1 MNLIIDIE
9 EASKVAGFVSFVNY
23 LDVPGSN
30 KLTGL
35 LTDEE
40 VFVSSVALCIGA
52 IIGLV
57 VCESE
62 HGAKL
67 ASSLVKIDY
76 DLLLPRIFSID
87 DAINHQSYF
96 DDELCL
102 RKGDV
107 QRVFL
112 DAEHIL
118 EDTLYIGGQEHFYM
132 ETHSC
137 MVIPSNDDKEID
149 LYVGTQNP
157 SLTQELTAWVLGR
170 DVSHVTCHVKRIG
183 GAFGGKE
190 TRSIPPCL
198 AAAVAA
204 VKLARPVRL
213 NLERCVDMSITGHR
227 HPFKIKYKIAF
238 NSEGQF
244 LGLDIQMW
252 SNAGCTLD
260 LSKTVMEAAM
270 LHMGNTYQ
278 FSNIKIHGRICK
290 THLPSNTAFRGFGG
304 PQAMLAC
311 ESIVEHVAAYLK
323 CDPLA
328 IRYLNLFKEGD
339 TTHYGQILD
348 QWNVP
353 RILNELTKSSSS
365 FEWYRP
371 ISLNELILLRHTY
384 PGHQSTLV
392 FGNTRV
398 EFERRYNKMNNS
410 RLISITYIKELQELK
425 RTKDSLYIGAG
436 VTFSHLKSKL
446 MQWKDEDSF
455 CQALLDQMKHFAS
468 TQIRNVASIGGNII
482 TAAPDSDINP
492 ILEAAGAIL
501 ELHRADNEKVRQ
513 TNLRD
518 FFLGNRR
525 VSIANNEILV
535 AIHIPLKNSSNKY
548 FLRSY
553 KQARRRD
560 DSKGIVSAAFNVELE
575 KIDSIDNQWKIV
587 AACFSFGG
595 MASKTISAI
604 NTQQQLIGLPWTK
617 QTINQAY
624 ELLIKE
630 MSLDKL
636 SSRGQ
641 YQYRQTLVQS
651 FLFKFYSYVSTELRQ
666 SSIDSIDSYYH
677 REVSHGQQTI
687 PERPVTQ
694 KIVGSSLSHQ
704 SAYLH
709 TTGEAIYIDDMPSHV
724 NTLYAAL
731 VLSTQANARIK
742 HIDIENASQV
752 AGFVSF
758 VNYTDVQGSNNLANF
773 LSNEEIFVSSI
784 APCVGAVI
792 GLVVCESEHA
802 AKLAST
808 LVKVEYDSLL
818 PRIFSI
824 DDAIIHQSYFN
835 EEISAGK
842 GDVDPVFLK
851 AEHIL
856 EDTVYIGGQEHFYL
870 EPNSFM
876 VIPSND
882 DKEINLYFGTQDPS
896 TAQESAAFVLGR
908 NVNHITCHV
917 KRIGGAFGGKAT
929 RPLPLCLAT
938 AVAAV
943 KLGCPVRLNLDRST
957 DISITGH
964 RHPFKIKYKVAF
976 NNEGRFLG
984 LDIQMWSNAGCTL
997 DSSKYVMEHS
1007 MFHLGNSYE
1016 FPNLRIRGRVCKTH
1030 LPSNT
1035 AFRGFGGPQ
1044 AMLACETIVEHV
1056 AAYLKCD
1063 PFDIRRINLFKEGDT
1078 THYGQVLEQWNVPRI
1093 LDELNKSSDFIQRQ
1107 NNVEEFNQK
1116 NMYRK
1121 RGISMMPVKFGIGAP
1136 NEFYDQAGALVHV
1149 YKDGSVVI
1157 SHGGVEMG
1165 QGLNTKMIAIAAEIL
1180 SCGVDRI
1187 RISETA
1193 TDKVHNATVTGG
1205 SVSSDRNG
1213 MAVKHACEQIRQRLD
1228 SLIVDKNVNISWKD
1242 LVKQAYFARLDLC
1255 ARGFHP
1261 IPNLFDANFTKN
1273 QTKYSYF
1280 TQGAAVTEVELDV
1293 LTGDWHILRV
1303 DILMDVGISLNPHI
1317 DIGQIEGGFM
1327 QGIGLFTM
1335 EELIWGDEK
1344 LYKWIPSGK
1353 LFTCGVDTYKIPS
1366 FSDVPIDFRVS
1377 LLSDSLN
1384 PRAIYSSKGIGEP
1397 PVLLA
1402 ASAFFALKHACQTY
1416 REQQGLSG
1424 YFTLHSPATV
1434 ERLRMACVD
1443 EFTYRVCLNE
1453 HEALPP
1459 RGSF

>member
-1 MNLIIDIE
+1 MIPTFELCYLRPRSKPNLKILVSLHTLTGTKLGCGEGGCGACTVLISRCIDRDSGEIEHRTINACLAPVCSIDGCHIVTVEGLGSTNKANLHVTQSRLAELFASQCGFCTPGMVMSLYGIVTSKNDSLPTMKDIE
-9 EASKVAGFVSFVNY
+9 ESFDGNLCRCTGY
-23 LDVPGSN
+23 RPILDAAKTFACDIQKLDYQKSSSPTTSTTFDKFLSYAHQNTSPINQVEFPN
-30 KLTGL
+30 KLR
-35 LTDEE
+35 
-40 VFVSSVALCIGA
+40 
-52 IIGLV
+52 
-57 VCESE
+57 
-62 HGAKL
+62 
-67 ASSLVKIDY
+67 DY
-76 DLLLPRIFSID
+76 VPQSIH
-87 DAINHQSYF
+87 I
-96 DDELCL
+96 
-102 RKGDV
+102 KG
-107 QRVFL
+107 
-112 DAEHIL
+112 
-118 EDTLYIGGQEHFYM
+118 
-132 ETHSC
+132 
-137 MVIPSNDDKEID
+137 
-149 LYVGTQNP
+149 
-157 SLTQELTAWVLGR
+157 
-170 DVSHVTCHVKRIG
+170 
-183 GAFGGKE
+183 
-190 TRSIPPCL
+190 
-198 AAAVAA
+198 
-204 VKLARPVRL
+204 
-213 NLERCVDMSITGHR
+213 
-227 HPFKIKYKIAF
+227 
-238 NSEGQF
+238 
-244 LGLDIQMW
+244 
-252 SNAGCTLD
+252 
-260 LSKTVMEAAM
+260 
-270 LHMGNTYQ
+270 
-278 FSNIKIHGRICK
+278 
-290 THLPSNTAFRGFGG
+290 
-304 PQAMLAC
+304 
-311 ESIVEHVAAYLK
+311 
-323 CDPLA
+323 
-328 IRYLNLFKEGD
+328 
-339 TTHYGQILD
+339 
-348 QWNVP
+348 
-353 RILNELTKSSSS
+353 SS

-1261 IPNLFDANFTKN
+1261 ILNLFDANFTKN

-1344 LYKWIPSGK
+1344 LYKWIPPGK

-1384 PRAIYSSKGIGEP
+1384 PRAVYSSKGIGEP

-1434 ERLRMACVD
+1434 ERLRMACAD

-1459 RGSF
+1459 RGSY